1 MYVPRPSRS
10 DGGRDAGEQPRVYQ
24 VWRGNN
30 VSSSIAL
37 SPPPCLLS
45 IAVGAISIWMHA
57 CTVQILPY
65 ATKLGVGEIELV
77 IIFMSG

>member
-30 VSSSIAL
+30 VSSIYV
-37 SPPPCLLS
+37 SPLLCLLS
-45 IAVGAISIWMHA
+45 NAVGGISIWMRA
-57 CTVQILPY
+57 CTDTPY
-65 ATKLGVGEIELV
+65 VTRLGIGEIELV